1 MDSLDI
7 AGLAMMILIYIAIG
21 FTTGLTVFL

>member
-7 AGLAMMILIYIAIG
+7 AGLAMMILIYIAVG

>member
-7 AGLAMMILIYIAIG
+7 AGLAIMILIYIAIG